1 MPIHDWRRVTAG
13 TFHHFHQEWISEIGR
28 ALNGGLLPAGYYAL
42 TDQVAGGPHPDVL
55 MLEEVEEGDD
65 EYSDGYGDEP
75 SFGFGGGGAAVVSAI
90 ADHPPKLRYTLE
102 AEEAIYASK
111 ADRVAIYHSTGD
123 RVIAFIEIV
132 SPGNKHSGVAVRQL
146 IDKLANALA
155 QGCHVILIDLFPPG
169 PNDPQGLHAKLWGKA
184 DPPMTDDEP
193 FTLVSYRAS
202 ASPVAH
208 LEPMA
213 VGETLVDVPLFLDQQ
228 HYINVPLEA
237 TYLAAWTG
245 LPDRWKKVLAP
256 PLQPVEIE
264 TTEVRKP

>member
-28 ALNGGLLPAGYYAL
+28 ALNHGLLPKGYYAM

-55 MLEEVEEGDD
+55 MLEEVDDDDTGDFD
-65 EYSDGYGDEP
+65 DEP
-75 SFGFGGGGAAVVSAI
+75 SFGFGGGGGGGTAVVSAI
-90 ADHPPKLRYTLE
+90 AEHPPKLRYTLE

-132 SPGNKHSGVAVRQL
+132 SPGNKHSSVAVRQL

-155 QGCHVILIDLFPPG
+155 QGRHVILIDLFPPG
-169 PNDPQGLHAKLWGKA
+169 RHDPRGLHAELWGKP
-184 DPPMTDDEP
+184 DPPMTVEEP
-193 FTLVSYRAS
+193 LTLVSYRAS

-208 LEPMA
+208 LEPTA
-213 VGETLVDVPLFLDQQ
+213 VGQTLVDVPLFLDQE

-237 TYLAAWTG
+237 TYLAAWNG
-245 LPDRWKKVLAP
+245 VPDRWKKVLEP
-256 PLQPVEIE
+256 PTVPARNE
-264 TTEVRKP
+264 TEDVKKQ

>member
-1 MPIHDWRRVTAG
+1 MRN
-13 TFHHFHQEWISEIGR
+13 
-28 ALNGGLLPAGYYAL
+28 ALNGGLLPDGYYAMA
-42 TDQVAGGPHPDVL
+42 DQVAGGPHPDVL
-55 MLEEVEEGDD
+55 MLEEVEEEVDD
-65 EYSDGYGDEP
+65 YGDEP
-75 SFGFGGGGAAVVSAI
+75 TFGFGGGGTAVASAI
-90 ADHPPKLRYTLE
+90 AEHPPKLRYTLE

-155 QGCHVILIDLFPPG
+155 QGCHVVLIDLFPPG
-169 PNDPQGLHAKLWGKA
+169 PHDPQGLHAKLWGRA

-193 FTLVSYRAS
+193 LTLVSYRAS

-245 LPDRWKKVLAP
+245 LPDRWKKVLEP
-256 PLQPVEIE
+256 PPQPPRNEADDLK
-264 TTEVRKP
+264 KP